1 MAKFC
6 HKGWEDH
13 FHESF
18 TINFSPIGDSMVI
31 KTVKNFGDLF
41 VITDIFVVEKVLS
54 RIFEIL
60 HDLNRDIAGSDSR
73 AFRSLLDQGSKRDG
87 VWAL

>member
-41 VITDIFVVEKVLS
+41 VVTDIFVVEEFLS
-54 RIFEIL
+54 HFFKIM
-60 HDLNRDIAGSDSR
+60 HDLNRDIAGDMPR
-73 AFRSLLDQGSKRDG
+73 TQQRSM
-87 VWAL
+87 